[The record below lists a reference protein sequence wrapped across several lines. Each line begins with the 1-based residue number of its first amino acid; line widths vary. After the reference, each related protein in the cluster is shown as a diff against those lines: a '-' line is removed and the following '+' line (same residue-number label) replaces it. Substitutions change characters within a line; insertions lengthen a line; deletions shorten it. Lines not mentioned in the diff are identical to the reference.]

1 MAPTQNPK
9 PKTRPKT
16 FTALK
21 PLRSLHPLHPEDPK
35 IARMLWVVKNRL
47 PEDFF
52 EQPAG
57 PPVFLFITSGVHN
70 RSNETRA
77 DKHDTDDESK
87 EQK

>member
-1 MAPTQNPK
+1 
-9 PKTRPKT
+9 
-16 FTALK
+16 
-21 PLRSLHPLHPEDPK
+21 
-35 IARMLWVVKNRL
+35 MLWVVKNRL